1 MTYPSTTDDERR
13 LIRLAEV
20 QRLTGLSR
28 TGIYARI
35 ADGTFPGRVPLGGR
49 AVAWVEAEVQRWVSD
64 RIEQREAAA

>member
-1 MTYPSTTDDERR
+1 MTYPSTTDGERR
-13 LIRLAEV
+13 LIRLSEV

-35 ADGTFPGRVPLGGR
+35 AEGTFPKRVPLGGR
-49 AVAWVEAEVQRWVSD
+49 AVAWVEAEVAAWVAA